1 MYDNVKVVS
10 LLSILSVSKLHKSY
24 THGSNTTHVLKGIS
38 LDFEEGSFVSILGR
52 SGSGKTTL
60 LNVMSTLMDFEKG
73 KIIIDGKDLSKMK
86 SKQVNAIRNNYIGFI
101 FQEFNLVKDMSVI
114 DNVATPLIL
123 NGVSFKL
130 ARQKALEALEQVGL
144 EQYAK
149 VRPPEL
155 SGGQQQRVAIARAI
169 VNDQKII
176 LCDEPTGALDDYT
189 AVEILKLLKELSKTK
204 TIIMVT
210 HDEEF
215 AKKYS
220 DRTIILVDGKVL
232 KDELFKDNSIVSEDK
247 RKLRD
252 STAGFINLLKYSFLS
267 MDIDKKK
274 FGKTFRT
281 FSISL
286 TLFIVVS
293 IINQNL
299 DVFSERYLN
308 FLVQG
313 EVSDQ
318 NIVLDFIYQFL
329 EQNISSLIQVILYI
343 LIGFCIM
350 SYLFV
355 FTINIINKKREIAV
369 LKAFGASQESIAVL
383 FMLRPI
389 KFTLAIFKDAIIY
402 SFLLLLLING
412 VFDFKRILIAD
423 YFGFFKNMVLVIY
436 GLLSSLLLNIDS
448 EFIEFHMHYSHII
461 YIFFIVLVLFMIGSL
476 LPAYKISRSNTIRM
490 LASE

>member
-1 MYDNVKVVS
+1 M
-10 LLSILSVSKLHKSY
+10 SILEIQNLHKSY
-24 THGSNTTHVLKGIS
+24 KHGTNTTHVLKGIN
-38 LDFEEGSFVSILGR
+38 LEIKEGSFVSILGR

-60 LNVMSTLMDFEKG
+60 LNVISTLLDFDKG
-73 KIIIDGKDLSKMK
+73 NIVIDGHSISNLK
-86 SKQVNAIRNNYIGFI
+86 SKKIDTIRNNYIGFV
-101 FQEFNLVKDMSVI
+101 FQEFNLVKDMSVL

-123 NGVSFKL
+123 NGESFKV
-130 ARQKALEALEQVGL
+130 AREKAFIALQNVGL

-189 AVEILKLLKELSKTK
+189 AVEILALLKDLSKTK

-220 DRTIILVDGKVL
+220 DRMIMLVDGLVM
-232 KDELFKDNSIVSEDK
+232 KDELLTDRDYIHTENK
-247 RKLRD
+247 KLKEK
-252 STAGFINLLKYSFLS
+252 SAGFINLLKYSFLS

-286 TLFIVVS
+286 TLFIVISV
-293 IINQNL
+293 INQNL
-299 DVFSERYLN
+299 DVFTEKYLN
-308 FLVQG
+308 FFVQS
-313 EVSDQ
+313 EVADK
-318 NIVLDFIYQFL
+318 NIILDFIYQFF
-329 EQNISSLIQVILYI
+329 EQNLSSLIQIILYI
-343 LIGFCIM
+343 LLSFCIV

-369 LKAFGASQESIAVL
+369 LKAFGASQEEIALL

-389 KFTLAIFKDAIIY
+389 KFTLAIFKDTLVYTFILI
-402 SFLLLLLING
+402 LLVNG
-412 VFDFKRILIAD
+412 VLNFRDILVAD
-423 YFGFFKNMVLVIY
+423 YLHFITNIFTKSY
-436 GLLSSLLLNIDS
+436 GVVASFISNQDLTLID
-448 EFIEFHMHYSHII
+448 FHIHYSHIV
-461 YIFFIVLVLFMIGSL
+461 FLFMIVLGLFMIGSL
-476 LPAYKISRSNTIRM
+476 IPAYRISRSNTIRM
-490 LASE
+490 LATE

>member
-1 MYDNVKVVS
+1 M
-10 LLSILSVSKLHKSY
+10 SILSIKNLHKSY
-24 THGSNTTHVLKGIS
+24 THGDNTTHVLKGIN
-38 LDFEEGSFVSILGR
+38 LEIEEGSFVSVLGR

-60 LNVMSTLMDFEKG
+60 LNVLSTL
-73 KIIIDGKDLSKMK
+73 LSYDEGQIVIEGNDISKLK
-86 SKQVNAIRNNYIGFI
+86 SKKINAIRNNYIGFV
-101 FQEFNLVKDMSVI
+101 FQEFNLVKDMSVL

-123 NGVSFKL
+123 NGESFKV
-130 ARQKALEALEQVGL
+130 AREKALVALESVGL

-189 AVEILKLLKELSKTK
+189 AKEILDLLRDLSKTK

-215 AKKYS
+215 AKTYS
-220 DRTIILVDGKVL
+220 DRIIMLVDGLVMKDQQLRSHDYEKQEKKKL
-232 KDELFKDNSIVSEDK
+232 KEKN
-247 RKLRD
+247 
-252 STAGFINLLKYSFLS
+252 AGFLNLLKYSFLS

-274 FGKTFRT
+274 FGSTFRT

-299 DVFSERYLN
+299 DVFTDKYLN
-308 FLVQG
+308 FFVQS
-313 EVSDQ
+313 EAADK

-329 EQNISSLIQVILYI
+329 EQNISSLIQIILYV
-343 LIGFCIM
+343 LIAFCIV

-369 LKAFGASQESIAVL
+369 LKAFGASQEEIAVL

-389 KFTLAIFKDAIIY
+389 KFTLAIFKDTMIY
-402 SFLLLLLING
+402 SFVLLLLING
-412 VFDFKRILIAD
+412 VLDLSSALVAD
-423 YFGFFKNMVLVIY
+423 YLEFFINIFRVIY
-436 GLLSSLLLNIDS
+436 GVVASFISNQDLSIID
-448 EFIEFHMHYSHII
+448 FHFHYAHVF
-461 YIFFIVLVLFMIGSL
+461 YIFVVVLVLFMIGSL
-476 LPAYKISRSNTIRM
+476 IPAYKISRSDTIRM

>member
-1 MYDNVKVVS
+1 MSV
-10 LLSILSVSKLHKSY
+10 LSIKNLHKSF
-24 THGSNTTHVLKGIS
+24 THGDNTTHVLKGIN
-38 LDFEEGSFVSILGR
+38 LDIEEGSFVSILGR

-60 LNVMSTLMDFEKG
+60 LNVISTLLSYDKG
-73 KIIIDGKDLSKMK
+73 EITIDGHDISKLK
-86 SKQVNAIRNNYIGFI
+86 TNKINTIRNNYIGFV
-101 FQEFNLVKDMSVI
+101 FQEFNLVKDMSVL

-123 NGVSFKL
+123 NGHSFKI
-130 ARQKALEALEQVGL
+130 ARERALKALKQVGL

-189 AVEILKLLKELSKTK
+189 AKEILDLLRDLSKSK

-215 AKKYS
+215 AKNYS
-220 DRTIILVDGKVL
+220 DRIIMLVDGNIVKDDVIKSRHFDKQESKKL
-232 KDELFKDNSIVSEDK
+232 KESN
-247 RKLRD
+247 
-252 STAGFINLLKYSFLS
+252 AGFFNLLMYSFLS

-286 TLFIVVS
+286 TLFIVISV
-293 IINQNL
+293 INQNL
-299 DVFSERYLN
+299 DVFTARYLN
-308 FLVQG
+308 FFVQS
-313 EVSDQ
+313 EAADK
-318 NIVLDFIYQFL
+318 NIILDFIYQFL
-329 EQNISSLIQVILYI
+329 EQNISSLIQIILYI
-343 LIGFCIM
+343 LIAFCIV

-369 LKAFGASQESIAVL
+369 LKAFGASQEEIAIL

-389 KFTLAIFKDAIIY
+389 KFTLSIFKDSLIY
-402 SFLLLLLING
+402 TFVLMLLINR
-412 VFDFKRILIAD
+412 VFDFSSILVAD
-423 YFGFFKNMVLVIY
+423 YLEFLTNMFKVIY
-436 GLLSSLLLNIDS
+436 NVILSLLINRDLSYID
-448 EFIEFHMHYSHII
+448 FHIHYAHIL
-461 YIFFIVLVLFMIGSL
+461 YIFIVVLFLFMIGSL
-476 LPAYKISRSNTIRM
+476 IPAYKISKSDTIRM

>member
-1 MYDNVKVVS
+1 M
-10 LLSILSVSKLHKSY
+10 SILRIKNLHKSY
-24 THGSNTTHVLKGIS
+24 THGNSTTKVLKGIN
-38 LDFEEGSFVSILGR
+38 LEIEEGSFVSILGR

-60 LNVMSTLMDFEKG
+60 LNVMSTLLDYDKG
-73 KIIIDGKDLSKMK
+73 KIIIGGQDISKA
-86 SKQVNAIRNNYIGFI
+86 SKRKINIIRNNYIGFI

-123 NGVSFKL
+123 NGVSFKD
-130 ARQKALEALEQVGL
+130 ARAKALIALQQVGL

-189 AVEILKLLKELSKTK
+189 AVEILKLLRDLAKTR

-215 AKKYS
+215 AKQYS
-220 DRTIILVDGKVL
+220 SRIIMLVDGNVV
-232 KDELFKDNSIVSEDK
+232 KDEI
-247 RKLRD
+247 LRD
-252 STAGFINLLKYSFLS
+252 FVFEDVEESKKLKETRAGFINLLKYSFLS

-274 FGKTFRT
+274 FGNTFRT

-286 TLFIVVS
+286 TLFIVISV
-293 IINQNL
+293 ITQNL
-299 DVFSERYLN
+299 DVFTKKYLN
-308 FLVQG
+308 FFVQT
-313 EVSDQ
+313 EVANR
-318 NIVLDFIYQFL
+318 NIILDFIYQFL
-329 EQNISSLIQVILYI
+329 EENIATLVQIILYI
-343 LIGFCIM
+343 LIGFCIV

-369 LKAFGASQESIAVL
+369 LKAFGASQEEIGIL

-389 KFTLAIFKDAIIY
+389 KFTLAIFKDTMIY
-402 SFLLLLLING
+402 TTILMLIING
-412 VFDFKRILIAD
+412 VFNFKSILYAD
-423 YFGFFKNMVLVIY
+423 YFDFFVNIFNVTY
-436 GLLSSLLLNIDS
+436 GTLYSFILNTQSSLID
-448 EFIEFHMHYSHII
+448 FHVHYMHVIP
-461 YIFFIVLVLFMIGSL
+461 IFGIVLGLFMIGSL
-476 LPAYKISRSNTIRM
+476 IPAYRISRSNTIRM
-490 LASE
+490 LATE

>member
-1 MYDNVKVVS
+1 M
-10 LLSILSVSKLHKSY
+10 SILSIKKLHKSY

-38 LDFEEGSFVSILGR
+38 LDFEVGSFVSILGR

-60 LNVMSTLMDFEKG
+60 LNVISSLMDYEKG
-73 KIIIDGKDLSKMK
+73 KIIIDGNDISKLK
-86 SKQVNAIRNNYIGFI
+86 KRKINAIRNNYIGFV
-101 FQEFNLVKDMSVI
+101 FQEFNLVKDMSVV

-123 NGVSFKL
+123 NGVSFKE
-130 ARQKALEALEQVGL
+130 ARKRAFTALEKVGL

-169 VNDQKII
+169 VNDQKLL

-189 AVEILKLLKELSKTK
+189 AVEILKLLRELSKTK

-220 DRTIILVDGKVL
+220 DRMIILVDGKVMRDDAIGTYKPIKEKKKSL
-232 KDELFKDNSIVSEDK
+232 KEN
-247 RKLRD
+247 
-252 STAGFINLLKYSFLS
+252 TAGFINLLKYSFLS

-293 IINQNL
+293 VINQNL
-299 DVFSERYLN
+299 DVFSERYLK
-308 FLVQG
+308 FFVRG
-313 EVSDQ
+313 EVADT
-318 NIVLDFIYQFL
+318 NIVLDFLYQFL

-343 LIGFCIM
+343 LIAFCIM

-369 LKAFGASQESIAVL
+369 LKAFGASQEAIADL

-389 KFTLAIFKDAIIY
+389 KFTLAIFKDTILY
-402 SFLLLLLING
+402 SLILILIVNN
-412 VFDFKRILIAD
+412 VFDFSKILVAD
-423 YFGFFKNMVLVIY
+423 YFGFFQNMVQVIY
-436 GLLSSLLLNIDS
+436 GMLYSLLLNTTSEYID
-448 EFIEFHMHYSHII
+448 FPIHYSHIF
-461 YIFFIVLVLFMIGSL
+461 YIFIVVLVLFMIGSL

-490 LASE
+490 LATE

>member
-1 MYDNVKVVS
+1 V
-10 LLSILSVSKLHKSY
+10 SILRIKNLHKSY
-24 THGSNTTHVLKGIS
+24 THGNSTTKVLKGIN
-38 LDFEEGSFVSILGR
+38 LEIEEGSFVSILGR

-60 LNVMSTLMDFEKG
+60 LNVMSTLLDYDKG
-73 KIIIDGKDLSKMK
+73 KIIIGGQDISKA
-86 SKQVNAIRNNYIGFI
+86 SKRKINIIRNNYIGFI

-123 NGVSFKL
+123 NGVSFKD
-130 ARQKALEALEQVGL
+130 ARAKALIALQQVGL

-189 AVEILKLLKELSKTK
+189 AVEILKLLRDLAKTR

-215 AKKYS
+215 AKQYS
-220 DRTIILVDGKVL
+220 SRIIMLVDGNVV
-232 KDELFKDNSIVSEDK
+232 KDEI
-247 RKLRD
+247 LRD
-252 STAGFINLLKYSFLS
+252 FVFEDVEESKKLKETRAGFINLLKYSFLS

-274 FGKTFRT
+274 FGNTFRT

-286 TLFIVVS
+286 TLFIVISV
-293 IINQNL
+293 ITQNL
-299 DVFSERYLN
+299 DVFTKKYLN
-308 FLVQG
+308 FFVQT
-313 EVSDQ
+313 EVANR
-318 NIVLDFIYQFL
+318 NIILDFIYQFL
-329 EQNISSLIQVILYI
+329 EENIATLVQIILYI
-343 LIGFCIM
+343 LIGFCIV

-369 LKAFGASQESIAVL
+369 LKAFGASQEEIGIL

-389 KFTLAIFKDAIIY
+389 KFTLAIFKDTMIY
-402 SFLLLLLING
+402 TTILMLIING
-412 VFDFKRILIAD
+412 VFNFKSILYAD
-423 YFGFFKNMVLVIY
+423 YFDFFVNIFNVTY
-436 GLLSSLLLNIDS
+436 GTLYSFILNTQSSLID
-448 EFIEFHMHYSHII
+448 FHVHYMHVIP
-461 YIFFIVLVLFMIGSL
+461 IFGIVLGLFMIGSL
-476 LPAYKISRSNTIRM
+476 IPAYRISRSNTIRM
-490 LASE
+490 LATE

>member
-1 MYDNVKVVS
+1 MVS
-10 LLSILSVSKLHKSY
+10 LLSILSIKKLHKSY
-24 THGSNTTHVLKGIS
+24 IHGNNTTHVLKGIS

-86 SKQVNAIRNNYIGFI
+86 KKKVNAIRNNYIGFI
-101 FQEFNLVKDMSVI
+101 FQEFNLVNDMSVL

-123 NGVSFKL
+123 NGISFKIS
-130 ARQKALEALEQVGL
+130 RQKAMVALTQVGL

-189 AVEILKLLKELSKTK
+189 AVEILKVLKDLSKTK

-232 KDELFKDNSIVSEDK
+232 KDEQIGNFIPPITEKKELIE
-247 RKLRD
+247 

-281 FSISL
+281 FSLSL
-286 TLFIVVS
+286 TLFIVVTV
-293 IINQNL
+293 INQNL
-299 DVFSERYLN
+299 DVFSERYLA
-308 FLVQG
+308 FLVSG
-313 EVSDQ
+313 EVANQ

-329 EQNISSLIQVILYI
+329 EQNISSMIQVILYI

-369 LKAFGASQESIAVL
+369 LKAFGASGEAIAVL

-389 KFTLAIFKDAIIY
+389 KFTIAIFKDTMKY
-402 SFLLLLLING
+402 SFVLILLVNN
-412 VFDFKRILIAD
+412 VFDFSKILVAD
-423 YFGFFKNMVLVIY
+423 YLGFVTNVLQVVY
-436 GLLSSLLLNIDS
+436 GVLYSLLLNVDSKYID
-448 EFIEFHMHYSHII
+448 FHVHYSHIFI
-461 YIFFIVLVLFMIGSL
+461 IFFVVLGLFMIGSL